1 MITYTEISEAFW
13 SLLRPWQF
21 MFISLLYLP
30 GTIWG
35 LLIAREIRSVLLWHR
50 LQHAWFST
58 FWAWAGP
65 RIRESNGPRITALL
79 DGRVTKGA
87 IVDEFV
93 TLPVSGIVLD
103 IGPGAG
109 YWVNLYAETKSL
121 KGSPGSMS
129 DGGSSKITKIY
140 GVEPNPGLHA
150 SLSKRIGEAGLEDLY
165 EILPVGIQSL
175 SHAIVKDTHY
185 KTRTI
190 EKGSVD
196 CIVSLLCLCS
206 IPDPEANII
215 ELYSYLKKGG
225 RWYVFEHV
233 RVGKFWP
240 VRLYQG
246 IFYICLVLTRYGG

>member
-1 MITYTEISEAFW
+1 
-13 SLLRPWQF
+13 
-21 MFISLLYLP
+21 MFISLLYLLS
-30 GTIWG
+30 TIWG
-35 LLIAREIRSVLLWHR
+35 LLKAGDFRSVFLWLR
-50 LQHAWFST
+50 LQHAYFSA
-58 FWAWAGP
+58 FWSWAGP

-79 DGRVTKGA
+79 DGRVMKGA
-87 IVDEFV
+87 VVDERV
-93 TLPVSGIVLD
+93 TSHVSGVVLD

-109 YWVNLYAETKSL
+109 YWVNLYAETERL
-121 KGSPGSMS
+121 KGSPASTS
-129 DGGSSKITKIY
+129 DDGRSKITKIY

-150 SLSKRIGEAGLEDLY
+150 SLSKRVHEAGLEDVY

-175 SHAIVKDTHY
+175 SHATIKDTHY

-240 VRLYQG
+240 MRLYQG
-246 IFYICLVLTRYGG
+246 IYHVCLGLTRYDG